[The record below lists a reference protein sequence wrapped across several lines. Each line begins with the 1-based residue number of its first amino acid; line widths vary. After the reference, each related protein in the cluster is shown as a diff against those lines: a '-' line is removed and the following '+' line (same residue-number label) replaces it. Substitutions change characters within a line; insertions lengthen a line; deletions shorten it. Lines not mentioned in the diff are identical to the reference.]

1 MDDVVEGARFGGH
14 SLGVFAW
21 LRSREIGH
29 DLCIWFIAMLG
40 RLDSDRRSDEWGAK
54 VGISSAKDWRISSV
68 TVIHLMYTLG

>member
-1 MDDVVEGARFGGH
+1 
-14 SLGVFAW
+14 
-21 LRSREIGH
+21 
-29 DLCIWFIAMLG
+29 MLG